1 MKQKDPEKFMRF
13 WEKERKNGKEKY
25 VAYRTV
31 AMGLAIMVGSM
42 VGRSLRGEPFFLDFS
57 MFVAG
62 AVGGAIGSLVAW
74 KNSEEKFKRLREA
87 QE

>member
-1 MKQKDPEKFMRF
+1 MRKTNPEKFMKF
-13 WEKERKNGKEKY
+13 WGKEREKGKEKY

-57 MFVAG
+57 MFIAG
-62 AVGGAIGSLVAW
+62 AVGGAIGSLIAW
-74 KNSEEKFKRLREA
+74 KNSEEKYQRLRDE
-87 QE
+87 